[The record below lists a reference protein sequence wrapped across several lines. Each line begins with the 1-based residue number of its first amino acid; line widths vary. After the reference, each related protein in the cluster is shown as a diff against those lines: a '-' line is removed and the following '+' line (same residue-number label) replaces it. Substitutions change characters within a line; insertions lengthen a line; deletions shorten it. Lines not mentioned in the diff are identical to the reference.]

1 MQHPVI
7 DAVDA
12 QLKAA
17 GLPTYTELT
26 WRAHDVAEGIEDMKL
41 PGSVPARLKKL
52 KDALFMAFGQ
62 TKPVP
67 GVRAARRGAGAG
79 AQAADALRLSPGPV
93 HGR

>member
-26 WRAHDVAEGIEDMKL
+26 WRAHDVAAGIEDMKL

-52 KDALFMAFGQ
+52 
-62 TKPVP
+62 
-67 GVRAARRGAGAG
+67 
-79 AQAADALRLSPGPV
+79 QAAILAASERPKIKNKIAPLPYPGPSA
-93 HGR
+93 